1 MLVSNVI
8 VEKEQTSFLEDY
20 FQFLLPFKADLW
32 CAVIL
37 MFLLCTLALGFIE
50 AELFIV
56 SHLARISTW
65 LASSTHPPSLTH
77 TGLPLHR
84 TLLSRLAPA
93 GAGFAAS

>member
-56 SHLARISTW
+56 SHLARICTW
-65 LASSTHPPSLTH
+65 LASSTHPPSLPH
-77 TGLPLHR
+77 AGLPLHR

-93 GAGFAAS
+93 GAEFAPS

>member
-50 AELFIV
+50 AAFSLRSGASLREGVPCDGTI
-56 SHLARISTW
+56 AITTG
-65 LASSTHPPSLTH
+65 SSTARTP
-77 TGLPLHR
+77 TGPHGQ
-84 TLLSRLAPA
+84 PH
-93 GAGFAAS
+93 